1 LVEMQSFQHITPPLR
16 LFSGPDSLSQLGRE
30 LDRLKCRRAVI
41 VCGATLGHD
50 GSPLDLVKSALGERF
65 AGVFPGVRGHSP
77 VPAVEAAA
85 QELGRLEAD
94 AVVAVGGGSAIVTAR
109 AASILLAEKAGPRS
123 LCTTRDERGG
133 LKSPRLLAAKLPQ
146 LVIPTTPTTASVKA
160 GSAIFD
166 PVAGER
172 LALFDPKT
180 RAHAV
185 FVHPD
190 LVLSAPRDVVVS
202 AALDTLSLAIE
213 GLTSRSGDP
222 LSDAQLMHAVRLV
235 GAHLPNVERGEELAP
250 RAALMHA
257 AILCGLGSDH
267 TGAGMATVL
276 GHAIGARH
284 EADNGI
290 VKAIVLP
297 HVIRFNAGAAE
308 PGLVKIA
315 ASLNLPLAGGA
326 SSAAAV
332 IAVLEGLFQDLGV
345 PRRLRDA
352 GVPHEALPEVA
363 SLGMGDWFLRG
374 NPRPARDAPEL
385 QQVLEQA
392 W

>member
-1 LVEMQSFQHITPPLR
+1 
-16 LFSGPDSLSQLGRE
+16 
-30 LDRLKCRRAVI
+30 
-41 VCGATLGHD
+41 
-50 GSPLDLVKSALGERF
+50 
-65 AGVFPGVRGHSP
+65 
-77 VPAVEAAA
+77 
-85 QELGRLEAD
+85 
-94 AVVAVGGGSAIVTAR
+94 
-109 AASILLAEKAGPRS
+109 
-123 LCTTRDERGG
+123 
-133 LKSPRLLAAKLPQ
+133 LLAAKLPQ

-160 GSAIFD
+160 GRAIFD

-180 RAHAV
+180 RVHAV

-190 LVLSAPRDVVVS
+190 LVLSAPKDVVVS
-202 AALDTLSLAIE
+202 AALDALTLAIE

-222 LSDAQLMHAVRLV
+222 LSDAQLMHTVRLV
-235 GAHLPNVERGEELAP
+235 AAHLPNVARGDELAP

-284 EADNGI
+284 EVGNGT

-315 ASLNLPLAGGA
+315 MSLNLPFAGGA
-326 SSAAAV
+326 SSSAAV
-332 IAVLEGLFQDLGV
+332 IAVLEGLFRDLGV
-345 PRRLRDA
+345 PRRPRDA

-374 NPRPARDAPEL
+374 NPRPVRDASEL